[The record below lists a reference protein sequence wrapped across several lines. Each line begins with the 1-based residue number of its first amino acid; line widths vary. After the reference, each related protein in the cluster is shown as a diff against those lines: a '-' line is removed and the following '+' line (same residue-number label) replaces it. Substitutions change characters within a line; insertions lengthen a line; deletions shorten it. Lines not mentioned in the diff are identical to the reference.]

1 MLLYNRP
8 FYLYV
13 LGSSSYGYI
22 RKQNQLYNEILPY
35 NKRISLLIY
44 SFISGTIRFP
54 LNILY
59 DVGILRYNHSNKYIK
74 YINN

>member
-8 FYLYV
+8 FYLYI

-22 RKQNQLYNEILPY
+22 RKRNQLYNEILSY

-44 SFISGTIRFP
+44 SFIMGSIRFP

-59 DVGILRYNHSNKYIK
+59 DARILRYNHSNKYIK
-74 YINN
+74 YMHN

>member
-13 LGSSSYGYI
+13 LVSSSYGLI
-22 RKQNQLYNEILPY
+22 RKRNQLYNEILPY
-35 NKRISLLIY
+35 NKRICLLIY
-44 SFISGTIRFP
+44 SFITGSIKFP

-59 DVGILRYNHSNKYIK
+59 DTGILRYNHSNKYIK